1 MANRRHSKI
10 SKLPPEVF
18 DAFNRKLA
26 EHYTYKEI
34 VEWLNQLGHP
44 ISHSSVGREA
54 QNYMKTLE
62 RTKILRDQA
71 KTIVETAAGEQMN
84 LEAAAA
90 NVGVGKVLEFLME
103 MERIDQ
109 SEPAHKILT
118 ALARLQGTSA
128 SRVRVEEE
136 IRRRMGQAS
145 KKVAEE
151 VTQVVKKSGL
161 SDKKAQEIRDKIL
174 GISA

>member
-1 MANRRHSKI
+1 MGNRRHSKI
-10 SKLPPEVF
+10 MSLPPEIF
-18 DAFNRKLA
+18 DAFNRKVA

-54 QNYMKTLE
+54 KNYMKTLE
-62 RTKILRDQA
+62 RVKILRDQA

-136 IRRRMGQAS
+136 IKRRMDKAFNRIEEKI
-145 KKVAEE
+145 KKNKIPVDRKALEE
-151 VTQVVKKSGL
+151 IKQEYYGL
-161 SDKKAQEIRDKIL
+161 
-174 GISA
+174 